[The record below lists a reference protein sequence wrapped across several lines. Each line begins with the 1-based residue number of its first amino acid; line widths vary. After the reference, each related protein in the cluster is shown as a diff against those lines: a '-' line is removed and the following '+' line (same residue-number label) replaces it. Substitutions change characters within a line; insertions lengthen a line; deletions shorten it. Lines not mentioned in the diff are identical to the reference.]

1 MFLSKMAHCGGR
13 EGQLLEHAL
22 CSLLP
27 LHEGKKNLFPQSGG
41 WLMWSGPNE
50 YLLTHSKEYPPGFH
64 FKN

>member
-27 LHEGKKNLFPQSGG
+27 LHEEKKKKHVSSIR
-41 WLMWSGPNE
+41 WLANVVRP
-50 YLLTHSKEYPPGFH
+50 K
-64 FKN
+64 